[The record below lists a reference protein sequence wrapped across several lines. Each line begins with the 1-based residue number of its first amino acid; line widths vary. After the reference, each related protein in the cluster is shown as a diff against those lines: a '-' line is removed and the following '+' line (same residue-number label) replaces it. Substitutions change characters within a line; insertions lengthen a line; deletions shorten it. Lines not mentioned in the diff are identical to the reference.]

1 MTVMRGV
8 NGNSSTYTRRDGG
21 KCKTLVCKG
30 MRVLQCEH
38 IEGSLG
44 DLVGYVGEFSESRC
58 HSHRSKGRGT
68 GVL

>member
-21 KCKTLVCKG
+21 KCKTLICKG

-44 DLVGYVGEFSESRC
+44 DLVGCVGEIFESR
-58 HSHRSKGRGT
+58 
-68 GVL
+68 